1 MKAAA
6 VLPALKSAAR
16 DSQPRVRAI
25 ALAVLARI
33 ARQLEDSS
41 AAISVLVD
49 ALSESDPIVV
59 DAALSALA
67 KVYWMAIP
75 ALSNY
80 AAASTGRVRALLEA
94 LLGQTVTVVGGAVR
108 EHVDAPGLVLK
119 PTPEPPPVPL
129 DNVDFSAFAPSML
142 APGEAFVVD
151 LWAHLDELRKHV
163 LDLARA
169 ARPNR
174 ELSIALKGPVKLA
187 RDTVLRVRLSI
198 PDFGLSDEET
208 ILWTGRAGNAT
219 FRVMTPHDASLGTH
233 LASFTIFIGP
243 LQISR
248 LHFELYV
255 TSSVAPGASSTVR
268 KISSQ
273 SRVKR
278 AFASY
283 ASEDREEV
291 LARVQGI
298 TKALPDLELFLDVL
312 ALRSGEKWEER
323 IREEISTRDVF
334 YLFWSLAASRS
345 RWVDWEWRTAL
356 VVRGRDYIDPVPLQ
370 PASIAPPPVELA
382 DLHFNDWTLAL
393 RSRGEPGSTA

>member
-1 MKAAA
+1 
-6 VLPALKSAAR
+6 
-16 DSQPRVRAI
+16 
-25 ALAVLARI
+25 
-33 ARQLEDSS
+33 
-41 AAISVLVD
+41 
-49 ALSESDPIVV
+49 
-59 DAALSALA
+59 
-67 KVYWMAIP
+67 MAP
-75 ALSNY
+75 
-80 AAASTGRVRALLEA
+80 
-94 LLGQTVTVVGGAVR
+94 Q
-108 EHVDAPGLVLK
+108 
-119 PTPEPPPVPL
+119 
-129 DNVDFSAFAPSML
+129 
-142 APGEAFVVD
+142 
-151 LWAHLDELRKHV
+151 
-163 LDLARA
+163 
-169 ARPNR
+169 
-174 ELSIALKGPVKLA
+174 
-187 RDTVLRVRLSI
+187 
-198 PDFGLSDEET
+198 
-208 ILWTGRAGNAT
+208 
-219 FRVMTPHDASLGTH
+219 DASLGTH
-233 LASFTIFIGP
+233 IASFTIFIGP

-255 TSSVAPGASSTVR
+255 TSSVEPRASSAVR

-323 IREEISTRDVF
+323 IREQISTRDVF

-356 VVRGRDYIDPVPLQ
+356 VIRGRDYIDPVPLQ

-393 RSRGEPGSTA
+393 RSRG